1 MRRALLFAEGPLA
14 EVLLTVLA
22 YEGGSV
28 PRAVSL
34 DATRSAYLSALAW
47 TSSVQRAVGE

>member
-1 MRRALLFAEGPLA
+1 
-14 EVLLTVLA
+14 VLDTVLS

-28 PRAVSL
+28 PQAVSM

-47 TSSVQRAVGE
+47 TSSLQRAVGE